1 VKLRN
6 LLLVIKI
13 TSLTVLGL
21 IMVIGSLGPS
31 VIGGLWACPFPIPF
45 IMCNICPVRC
55 TFGQVRVW
63 LFYGILGSGL
73 VMGRGFCGVFC
84 PMGVAQELTAK
95 VPLPKISLPQSP
107 DRVLRYLKYV
117 LAILVAGL
125 VIEATG
131 VWTGLPLMGKAWFF
145 LAMHTD
151 GMRIARLVSI
161 PILLII
167 AVFVVRA
174 WCKYL
179 CPVGTWI
186 SPFNRFSLVG
196 LRRNPERCVTC
207 GVCDRKCSRPPGS
220 DDNDDVWRSLE
231 CVRCLQC
238 YTECQ
243 GKAFEFRNR
252 LRVGEEEE
260 DEYKALEI

>member
-1 VKLRN
+1 MNVKN
-6 LLLVIKI
+6 MLLLGKVVF
-13 TSLTVLGL
+13 LVVLGL
-21 IMVIGSLGPS
+21 IMVIGSLSLS
-31 VIGGLWACPFPIPF
+31 VTGGLWACPFPIPF

-63 LFYGILGSGL
+63 LFYGILASGL
-73 VMGRGFCGVFC
+73 LVGRVFCGAFC
-84 PMGVAQELTAK
+84 PMGIAQELAAK
-95 VPLPKISLPQSP
+95 VPLPKISLPRSLE
-107 DRVLRYLKYV
+107 RVLRYLKYV

-131 VWTGLPLMGKAWFF
+131 VWTGLPLMGKVWSF
-145 LAMHTD
+145 LTMHTD

-161 PILLII
+161 PILLI
-167 AVFVVRA
+167 VGLFVVRA

-179 CPVGTWI
+179 CPVGTWM

-196 LRRNPERCVTC
+196 LKRDSEKCVTC
-207 GVCDRKCSRPPGS
+207 GVCDQKCSRPSAS
-220 DDNDDVWRSLE
+220 DGDEDVWDSIE

-243 GKAFEFRNR
+243 GKAFDFKNR
-252 LRVGEEEE
+252 LRG
-260 DEYKALEI
+260 

>member
-1 VKLRN
+1 VKLGN
-6 LLLVIKI
+6 PLLAIKI
-13 TSLTVLGL
+13 ASLAVIGL
-21 IMVIGSLGPS
+21 IVVMGSLGLS
-31 VIGGLWACPFPIPF
+31 ATGGLWACPFPIPF
-45 IMCNICPVRC
+45 IMCNVCPVRC
-55 TFGQVRVW
+55 TFGQIRVW
-63 LFYGILGSGL
+63 LFYGILASGL
-73 VMGRGFCGVFC
+73 LTGRVFCGVFC
-84 PMGVAQELTAK
+84 PMGIAQELAAK
-95 VPLPKISLPQSP
+95 IPLMKISLPRSL
-107 DRVLRYLKYV
+107 DRGLRYLKYV
-117 LAILVAGL
+117 LAILVVGL

-131 VWTGLPLMGKAWFF
+131 VWTGLLLIGKVWSF
-145 LAMHTD
+145 LTMHTD

-196 LRRNPERCVTC
+196 LRRNSEKCIACR
-207 GVCDRKCSRPPGS
+207 VCDQKCSRPPGS
-220 DDNDDVWRSLE
+220 DDNEDVWNSLE

-243 GKAFEFRNR
+243 N
-252 LRVGEEEE
+252 
-260 DEYKALEI
+260 KALEFKDRLRG